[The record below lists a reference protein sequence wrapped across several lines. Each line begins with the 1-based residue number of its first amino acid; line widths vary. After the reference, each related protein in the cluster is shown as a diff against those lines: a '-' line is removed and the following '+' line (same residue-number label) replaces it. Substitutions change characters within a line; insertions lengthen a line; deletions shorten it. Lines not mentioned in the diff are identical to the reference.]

1 MYFNNTLYLITKK
14 AISFFYIFWNGIL
27 LKYFSFS
34 AVNKNRFVRDLI
46 RIFLSVISIHSLS
59 KEVANWYDTSAAQ
72 DLIALDPNTKILKG
86 ATATEGWQ
94 CLGSVTTTDGSNKTL
109 AELYGLSA
117 KDLVLTGTAPT
128 AEITSNTDVSAK
140 CSAIRLVSDK
150 AEVLLVATTNGKFNT
165 NGKTY
170 GYSKLGEG
178 SQYTTAG

>member
-1 MYFNNTLYLITKK
+1 MKKLNRKGFTLIELLAVIVIL
-14 AISFFYIFWNGIL
+14 AIIVVVTVPTVLNSIND
-27 LKYFSFS
+27 
-34 AVNKNRFVRDLI
+34 AR
-46 RIFLSVISIHSLS
+46 LSSIHSLS

-86 ATATEGWQ
+86 ATATEGWK

-150 AEVLLVATTNGKFNT
+150 AEVLLVATTDGKFNT

>member
-1 MYFNNTLYLITKK
+1 MKKLNRKGFTLIELLAVIVIL
-14 AISFFYIFWNGIL
+14 AIIVVVTVPTVLNSIND
-27 LKYFSFS
+27 
-34 AVNKNRFVRDLI
+34 AR
-46 RIFLSVISIHSLS
+46 LSSIHSLS